1 MQNVRDLADERE
13 FETMEGSMHR
23 VTTVLDDLVPL
34 EPAVRGPALT
44 RALLVPRTLKLYD
57 LALAEP
63 SEDDHEK
70 WVHDVRVAARRFTEA
85 MEMARP
91 LLPPSDVD
99 KVIRRAR
106 KIRRRLGRARELDVV
121 FRDFTNLALQVGLPD
136 FTLERIRDIVEG
148 QRMEAASRA
157 DDALPDKKLEKQRA
171 KALALAEVNQQPK
184 LPFRD
189 LAANHLARR
198 AQEAD
203 DLLGSME
210 DASRS
215 DDHHNL
221 RIRFKRMRYAVE
233 LADELLALESD
244 PKDILQH
251 AKRLQDALGILND
264 GHDLVDFMRRP
275 EVMQILG
282 RFEQPLEDEA
292 RRIVRRRYKT
302 AHHLVADR
310 GARIVGEVR
319 RAAGLIGRFQPA
331 VS

>member
-1 MQNVRDLADERE
+1 
-13 FETMEGSMHR
+13 
-23 VTTVLDDLVPL
+23 
-34 EPAVRGPALT
+34 
-44 RALLVPRTLKLYD
+44 
-57 LALAEP
+57 
-63 SEDDHEK
+63 
-70 WVHDVRVAARRFTEA
+70 
-85 MEMARP
+85 
-91 LLPPSDVD
+91 
-99 KVIRRAR
+99 
-106 KIRRRLGRARELDVV
+106 
-121 FRDFTNLALQVGLPD
+121 
-136 FTLERIRDIVEG
+136 
-148 QRMEAASRA
+148 
-157 DDALPDKKLEKQRA
+157 
-171 KALALAEVNQQPK
+171 
-184 LPFRD
+184 
-189 LAANHLARR
+189 
-198 AQEAD
+198 
-203 DLLGSME
+203 ME